1 MPETAERRCPCYM
14 NRAERLLAQMNIG
27 PKEAVIIHNP
37 SNMFYLSGYTGEG
50 LVVLAQGLK
59 TIVTDFRY
67 TEQAEKQA
75 PEFACE
81 MISKGCGHEHL
92 TAKLLQEKQIETIYF
107 EEDYVTVK
115 AGKAL
120 AEALSFAK
128 LLPVNGAPEALRQL
142 KDEDELARMT
152 EACRITSLAYDYI
165 LGEVKPG
172 MTEKEVALK
181 LEYWMLTHGADGL
194 AFTTIAAAGANGSLP
209 HAIPGDYKIQLGDM
223 VTLDYGAK
231 YKGYCADMT
240 RTFSV
245 GKPSDQ
251 MRKIYE
257 TVLTAQKMAEEA
269 VAPGKMCQAIDAIA
283 RDYIYAQGYEGCFG
297 HGLGH
302 GVGIDIHEDPRF
314 SMACPAVTQEGMM
327 MTVEPGIYIP
337 GVGGVRIE
345 NTVYITKDGCKPLT
359 FAPKDLII
367 L

>member
-1 MPETAERRCPCYM
+1 MD
-14 NRAERLLAQMNIG
+14 RAERLLAKMNIG
-27 PKEAVIIHNP
+27 PKEAVLIHNP

-50 LVVLAQGLK
+50 LVLLAQGVK

-75 PEFACE
+75 PDFACS
-81 MISKGCGHEHL
+81 MITKDCPHAL
-92 TAKLLQEKQIETIYF
+92 TAAKLLRDKQIETVYY

-115 AGKAL
+115 DGKEL
-120 AEALSFAK
+120 AAALSFAK
-128 LLPVNGAPEALRQL
+128 LLPVNGAPEKLRQL
-142 KDEDELARMT
+142 KDADELARMT
-152 EACRITSLAYDYI
+152 EACKITTLAYDYI

-209 HAIPGDYKIQLGDM
+209 HAIPGDYKIQAGDM

-240 RTFSV
+240 RTFAV

-251 MRKIYE
+251 MRKVYE

-269 VAPGKMCQAIDAIA
+269 VAPGKVCQAIDAIA
-283 RDYIYAQGYEGCFG
+283 RDYIYGQGYEGYFG

-302 GVGIDIHEDPRF
+302 AVGIDIHEDPRF
-314 SMACPAVTQEGMM
+314 SMTCQDLTQEGMVL
-327 MTVEPGIYIP
+327 TVEPGIYLP
-337 GVGGVRIE
+337 GIGGVRIE
-345 NTVYITKDGCKPLT
+345 NTVYITKDGYKPLT
-359 FAPKDLII
+359 YAPKDLII

>member
-1 MPETAERRCPCYM
+1 MD
-14 NRAERLLAQMNIG
+14 RAERLLAKMNIG
-27 PKEAVIIHNP
+27 PKEAVVIHNP

-50 LVVLAQGLK
+50 LVVLAQGIK

-75 PEFACE
+75 PAFACC
-81 MISKGCGHEHL
+81 MTTKDCSHEQT
-92 TAKLLQEKQIETIYF
+92 TAKLLQEKQIETVYY

-128 LLPVNGAPEALRQL
+128 LLPVDGAPEVLRQI
-142 KDEDELARMT
+142 KEGDELARLA
-152 EACRITSLAYDYI
+152 EACKITTLAYDYI

-209 HAIPGDYKIQLGDM
+209 HAIPGDYKIQAGDM

-240 RTFSV
+240 RTFAV

-251 MRKIYE
+251 MRKVYE

-269 VAPGKMCQAIDAIA
+269 VAPGKVCQSIDAIA
-283 RDYIYAQGYEGCFG
+283 RDYIYAQGYVGYFG

-302 GVGIDIHEDPRF
+302 AVGIDIHEEPRF
-314 SMACPAVTQEGMM
+314 NMTCQTVTQEGMVL
-327 MTVEPGIYIP
+327 TVEPGIYLP
-337 GVGGVRIE
+337 GIGGVRIE
-345 NTVYITKDGCKPLT
+345 NTVYITQDGYKPLT
-359 FAPKDLII
+359 YAPKDLII